1 MDIYSIL
8 ASKPHN
14 PHYLNRYISF
24 IRNCQLKNI
33 EYKGYI
39 EKHHICPKAYDMFP
53 EYMCLKTNPWNCA
66 TLTAREHVIAHL
78 ILCKVFPNVIS
89 VSEAYWHMSNYYG
102 NNINSKLFSLLREKR
117 LENLSLRHKNTVIVN
132 LNGKAMKIKPKNQLD
147 LEKYFLTG
155 YELGYGFSNK
165 QKELMKINQGK
176 IIINN
181 GISHQYI
188 EVEQDLPEGWIYG
201 RLPDT
206 EETKLK
212 KSKSKIGKMGNALNH
227 VTVKD
232 KDGNTLSVMKD
243 DPRFL
248 DGTLSGINKGKTGLA
263 NHLNQKNHM
272 CEYCGFTTTIGN
284 YKRWH
289 GEKCKSRF

>member
-1 MDIYSIL
+1 
-8 ASKPHN
+8 
-14 PHYLNRYISF
+14 LNRYIKF
-24 IRNCQLKNI
+24 IENCKIKNVN
-33 EYKGYI
+33 YFDYT
-39 EKHHICPKAYDMFP
+39 EKHHICPKAKDMFP
-53 EYMCLKTNPWNCA
+53 EYKSLTKNKWNKVD
-66 TLTAREHVIAHL
+66 LTPRQHIIAHTML
-78 ILCKVFPNVIS
+78 YY
-89 VSEAYWHMSNYYG
+89 AYNDSYSPKIALFRMIHANG
-102 NNINSKLFSLLREKR
+102 VKINSRIYEAFRKAHSLSISKRYKGRISKNRDKIAVFKGEKR
-117 LENLSLRHKNTVIVN
+117 TFIDKNLIEKYL
-132 LNGKAMKIKPKNQLD
+132 LNGYTLGMNFSKEHKENMKKN
-147 LEKYFLTG
+147 E
-155 YELGYGFSNK
+155 
-165 QKELMKINQGK
+165 GK
-176 IIINN
+176 VIINDGN
-181 GISHQYI
+181 YHKYI
-188 EVEQDLPEGWIYG
+188 YPYEKLPEGWIYG

-212 KSKSKIGKMGNALNH
+212 KSKSKIGKIGNALNH

-243 DPRFL
+243 DPRLL